1 MIYSIDEF
9 IDKDLFNIATDY
21 LKKGEFL
28 KNTVGEKDF
37 YVQESPKSFDEYVL
51 SKLAVT
57 EGKELENILSFFR
70 VSTDK
75 LDDNWRIHSDLNIKG
90 ERPDRAAVIYMSPR
104 EKEELHGTAFW
115 EHEVYG
121 KDLPSHITN
130 DQYDELIRIDS
141 ENLDMWRLVSVS
153 GYEQNRL
160 ISYPANYFHS
170 KYPNKSWEEGRQVY
184 VIFYKFKTN

>member
-184 VIFYKFKTN
+184 VIFYKFKKN